1 MNIINLGYHS
11 HLKDQIASNNPNL
24 IKFLLS
30 LHMEAEKIDM
40 TCKLLSQGQIMQ
52 KINKDTASH
61 EHKLHALWR
70 DFNNQLI
77 GSKEL
82 LAKLSKLSKKRDK
95 QEWEALAAAEEPQN
109 VESD

>member
-1 MNIINLGYHS
+1 LNIINLGYHS

-40 TCKLLSQGQIMQ
+40 TCKLLS
-52 KINKDTASH
+52 DTASH

-82 LAKLSKLSKKRDK
+82 LAKLNKLSKKRDK